1 MARLLLLLGSH
12 EGAKAAEAER
22 GNELAGLATK
32 GDPSAARWRRWRHYA
47 QQVTVRGRARVRVRV
62 RVRVS
67 VFAMHTCRRPPG
79 CVWPAMFTSKATICA
94 TWPGVRG

>member
-32 GDPSAARWRRWRHYA
+32 GDPSPARWRRWRHYA
-47 QQVTVRGRARVRVRV
+47 QQVTVRGRARVRVGVRV
-62 RVRVS
+62 RVRV
-67 VFAMHTCRRPPG
+67 R
-79 CVWPAMFTSKATICA
+79 
-94 TWPGVRG
+94 VRARLRARLRARVTKP

>member
-47 QQVTVRGRARVRVRV
+47 QQVGVRARVRVRV
-62 RVRVS
+62 RARVRARLRARVRVGLL
-67 VFAMHTCRRPPG
+67 VG
-79 CVWPAMFTSKATICA
+79 
-94 TWPGVRG
+94 